1 VRFPASILL
10 SLLAGT
16 QEEAAKL
23 AAEVFALERT
33 DPSRALAALDR
44 ALALAPSD
52 PEVRKAALYLR
63 LRLRD
68 LDGAEEIGRAFLAAG
83 TPDPLPWIWLG
94 NVAFWRRDLAAAEAR
109 YRGALERAGDGPTAE
124 DARAKLAQVA
134 EERAYRDR
142 ARAIARRSLAL
153 GAGALFLLAGAG
165 AALLLSMRG
174 GPHGRSGIDST
185 G

>member
-10 SLLAGT
+10 SLLGGT
-16 QEEAAKL
+16 QEEAARL
-23 AAEVFALERT
+23 AAEVFALERS

-52 PEVRKAALYLR
+52 PEVKKAALYLR

-68 LDGAEEIGRAFLAAG
+68 LDGAEEVGRSFLAGG

-94 NVAFWRRDLAAAEAR
+94 NVAFWRRDLVAAESR
-109 YRGALERAGDGPTAE
+109 YRGALQRAGEGPTAE

-134 EERAYRDR
+134 DERAYRDR

-153 GAGALFLLAGAG
+153 GAGALLFLLGG
-165 AALLLSMRG
+165 CAALLRFARG
-174 GPHGRSGIDST
+174 GTSRRGPPDTPR
-185 G
+185 